1 MNFNNR
7 NCEAKKVLRFFFP
20 YLLTPSLPCS
30 FLREGLGVSQVEA
43 EKAVGETPLE
53 NNCHGL
59 SETDLSASSQA
70 ALESG
75 ESFALNVEGRK

>member
-7 NCEAKKVLRFFFP
+7 NCEAKKVLRFFP
-20 YLLTPSLPCS
+20 LLTNSFTALFLSEGRTGCS
-30 FLREGLGVSQVEA
+30 QIGA
-43 EKAVGETPLE
+43 EKAVGEIPLE
-53 NNCHGL
+53 NNCREL
-59 SETDLSASSQA
+59 SGTDLPASSQA